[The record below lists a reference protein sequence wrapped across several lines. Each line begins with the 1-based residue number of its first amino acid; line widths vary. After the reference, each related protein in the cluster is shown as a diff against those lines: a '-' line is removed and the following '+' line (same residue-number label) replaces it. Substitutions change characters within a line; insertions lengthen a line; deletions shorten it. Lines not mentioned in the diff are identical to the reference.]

1 MGERW
6 GATFGLCALAVLL
19 LLSASLVSAHKF
31 PVIEYSYVG
40 HLWEASY
47 TTMPRV
53 PVSGDLITIQSHVE
67 HPNYGAIEG
76 NVTIKYGVY
85 QDDTVW
91 HWANGESYRD
101 PSYQLVHNAW
111 GTPTGKRA
119 NEFSTSLVI
128 DRVGSYM
135 VLVDYYEDGQYI
147 GQSMH
152 TMDVE
157 QPYVGPLF
165 LVASGIIVAAVLIGV
180 KRGVL

>member
-6 GATFGLCALAVLL
+6 GAAIGLCALAVLL
-19 LLSASLVSAHKF
+19 LLPASLVAAHKF
-31 PVIEYSYVG
+31 PVIEYSYIG
-40 HLWEASY
+40 HIWEASY

-53 PVSGDLITIQSHVE
+53 PVTGDLITIQSHVA
-67 HPNYGAIEG
+67 HPKGTING
-76 NVTIKYGVY
+76 NVTIHYGVY

-91 HWANGESYRD
+91 QWANGESYRD
-101 PSYQLVHNAW
+101 PSYQLLHNAW
-111 GTPTGKRA
+111 GQPTGKRA
-119 NEFSTSLVI
+119 NEFDTQLVI
-128 DRVGSYM
+128 DRVGSY
-135 VLVDYYEDGQYI
+135 LVIIDYYEDGQYM